1 MADNIADLNKARADR
16 RKVEEFRKLVR
27 GRQMGRPTIID
38 DDKLV
43 ADLLC
48 VISQMNEG
56 VDNG

>member
-27 GRQMGRPTIID
+27 DRQMGRPTIID

-48 VISQMNEG
+48 VISQMKEG

>member
-1 MADNIADLNKARADR
+1 MGDNIADLNKARADR